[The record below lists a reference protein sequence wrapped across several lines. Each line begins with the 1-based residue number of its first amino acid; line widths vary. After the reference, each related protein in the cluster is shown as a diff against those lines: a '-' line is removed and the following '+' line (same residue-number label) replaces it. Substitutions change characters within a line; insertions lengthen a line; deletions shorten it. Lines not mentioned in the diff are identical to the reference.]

1 MMNGMIIEDISP
13 LGSESAQL
21 DVRWTAS
28 PFEMT
33 TLFLKVDMS
42 AQDERAIIRVR
53 CKLFVNNP
61 KRAFSVENVEYTSPA
76 ER

>member
-1 MMNGMIIEDISP
+1 MNGMIIEDILP
-13 LGSESAQL
+13 LESARL
-21 DVRWTAS
+21 DIYWTAS
-28 PFEMT
+28 LLEMT

-42 AQDERAIIRVR
+42 AHNKRAIACVR